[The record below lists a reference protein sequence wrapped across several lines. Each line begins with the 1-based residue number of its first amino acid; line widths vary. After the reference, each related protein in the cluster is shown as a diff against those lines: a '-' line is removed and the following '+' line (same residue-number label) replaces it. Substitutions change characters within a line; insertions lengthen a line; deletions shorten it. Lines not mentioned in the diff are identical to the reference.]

1 MAVNLG
7 TIYAELAIRLD
18 KFDKGLR
25 EAEAAIKVAEK
36 RLEGFKETGER
47 LTSIGKNLT
56 TKVTLPIMGLAAAG
70 VKAFSDF
77 DDAMTGSLAIMGD
90 VSEEMRKRMEGTARD
105 IAKETRF
112 SASQAA
118 EAYFFLASAGLDA
131 AQSIEALPRVA
142 KFATAGKF
150 DLARATDLLTD
161 AQSALGLASKDTA
174 ENMQN
179 MERVADV
186 LVKANTLANA
196 SVEQFSESLTN
207 KAGAA
212 LRLLNKDVEEG
223 VAVLAVFADQGLKG
237 AAAGESLNI
246 VMRDLQRTAIN
257 NKEEFKE
264 LGISVFDAEGNMRN
278 IADIIGDLEN
288 ALDGMSDEQVR
299 ATLMMLGFQDRSV
312 SAMMALLGTSD
323 AIREYEKELRNA
335 SGITEEVADKQM
347 ESLAARLDK
356 VKSKLWDA
364 AITIGEH
371 LVPIVER
378 LAGWIERLVERFDN
392 LSPWIQKAII
402 YFALLVAAIGPVI
415 WAAGVLFG
423 SIYKIQVGMTFL
435 SKTVIPLLVKG
446 IGLLGKALMFL
457 FANPIGLIILGI
469 TALIAAGYLLYK
481 NWDTVKEKVVE
492 LWVSL
497 KEWAVSTWEALREW
511 LAETWENMKTSAIAA
526 WESIVL
532 WFQELPGRVKE
543 WLSKL
548 GEFLVKLLVE
558 DIPFWLGYAIGSFI
572 RWSLEMRE
580 KALETGKAVLDSVI
594 QFIKELPG
602 RVWEWLVNTAVRLG
616 QFAIEA
622 RERAVEAGRSILEN
636 VVAFIRELPGRIW
649 DWLLRTADRVTSF
662 ASEARTR
669 AISAGRNIINGIV
682 DTIRNLPGEV
692 WNILTQ
698 TARRLL
704 DIGGTLWRNAREAA
718 SNLWNGF
725 KRGLGIASPSYIEK
739 ALEKIIESS
748 GETLDKL
755 KKDFSA
761 LSRLKVEPQISP
773 GISPV
778 PALAVATAPVP
789 SPGLGQS
796 FYDQRINGPLVV
808 VENMTVRS
816 EEDIETLSR
825 KLYRYIE
832 AANRGRGR
840 L

>member
-7 TIYAELAIRLD
+7 TIYAEIALRLD

-77 DDAMTGSLAIMGD
+77 DDAMTGSLAIMGN
-90 VSEEMRKRMEGTARD
+90 VSEEMRERMEGTARD

-174 ENMQN
+174 ENMRN
-179 MERVADV
+179 MERVSDV

-392 LSPWIQKAII
+392 LSPWMQKAII

-415 WAAGVLFG
+415 WFAGVLFG

-497 KEWAVSTWEALREW
+497 KEWAVSTWEALKGW
-511 LAETWENMKTSAIAA
+511 LAETWETMKTSAIAA

-580 KALETGKAVLDSVI
+580 KALETGKAVLDSII

-602 RVWEWLVNTAVRLG
+602 RVWEWLVNTAVRLR

-622 RERAVEAGRSILEN
+622 RGRAIEAGRSVLEN
-636 VVAFIRELPGRIW
+636 VVTFIRELPGRIW

-682 DTIRNLPGEV
+682 DTIRSLPGEV

-789 SPGLGQS
+789 APGLGQS